1 MPLAPGAGAGYAGGM
16 SPLSDADL
24 RQRLAFAHRIA
35 VDTGRRLVGLRDSG
49 RWAEPKLLGDIGD
62 QAADAYLQ
70 GSLRAAY
77 PEDGILSEETV
88 DAPER
93 LQRRCTWIVDP
104 LDGTKEY
111 SSGRHDWAVHVGL
124 AVDGAPVLGVV
135 ALPAI
140 GRCLSARRGGAATLS
155 VDGERNGSAAGS
167 WPERL
172 AAVAAPPRPRLVV
185 SRSHTPTW
193 VERLGQGLG
202 GVDVVPCGSVGF
214 KVAMLLFG
222 RADVYVHD
230 QGLKEWDTCAP
241 EVVANAAGFV
251 VRRLD
256 GSVQVYN
263 RPDPRNGQIVVAR
276 PELSAPVLAQ
286 VAALGMR

>member
-1 MPLAPGAGAGYAGGM
+1 MQ
-16 SPLSDADL
+16 PLSATEL
-24 RQRLAFAHRIA
+24 RARLAFARRIA
-35 VDTGRRLVGLRDSG
+35 IDTGSRLLGLRASG
-49 RWAEPKLLGDIGD
+49 RWTEPRSIGDIGD

-77 PEDGILSEETV
+77 PDDGLLSEETV

-124 AVDGAPVLGVV
+124 AIDGAPVLGVV

-140 GRCLSARRGGAATLS
+140 GRCLAALS
-155 VDGERNGSAAGS
+155 GEAPSVWSDGTVSAGS
-167 WPERL
+167 GEAWPTELPR
-172 AAVAAPPRPRLVV
+172 VAAPPPARPRLVV
-185 SRSHTPTW
+185 SRSHTPAW
-193 VERLGQGLG
+193 VEQLGRGLG
-202 GVDVVPCGSVGF
+202 GAEVVPCGSVGF

-222 RADVYVHD
+222 RADGYVHD

-241 EVVANAAGFV
+241 EVIARAAGFV
-251 VRRLD
+251 VSRLD
-256 GSVQVYN
+256 GAAQAYN
-263 RPDPRNGQIVVAR
+263 RPDPRNGQFAVAR
-276 PELSAPVLAQ
+276 PALHAKVLAEL
-286 VAALGMR
+286 AALGMR

>member
-1 MPLAPGAGAGYAGGM
+1 MAL
-16 SPLSDADL
+16 LCDADL
-24 RQRLAFAHRIA
+24 RARLVFAHRIA
-35 VDTGRRLVGLRDSG
+35 VDTGRRLLDLRASG
-49 RWAEPKLLGDIGD
+49 RWTDPRLLGDVGD

-77 PEDGILSEETV
+77 ADDGILSEETA

-140 GRCLSARRGGAATLS
+140 GRCLAALHGAAPSLW
-155 VDGERNGSAAGS
+155 VDGSAAAGGIEA
-167 WPERL
+167 WPAEL
-172 AAVAAPPRPRLVV
+172 PSAAAPAPSRPRLVV
-185 SRSHTPTW
+185 SRSHTPAW
-193 VERLGQGLG
+193 VERLGAGLG
-202 GVDVVPCGSVGF
+202 GAEVVPCGSVGF

-241 EVVANAAGFV
+241 EVVARAAGFAV
-251 VRRLD
+251 SRLD
-256 GSVQVYN
+256 GGAQAYN
-263 RPDPRNGQIVVAR
+263 CPDPRNGQIAVVR
-276 PELSAPVLAQ
+276 PSLHAQVLAQ
-286 VAALGMR
+286 LVALGMR